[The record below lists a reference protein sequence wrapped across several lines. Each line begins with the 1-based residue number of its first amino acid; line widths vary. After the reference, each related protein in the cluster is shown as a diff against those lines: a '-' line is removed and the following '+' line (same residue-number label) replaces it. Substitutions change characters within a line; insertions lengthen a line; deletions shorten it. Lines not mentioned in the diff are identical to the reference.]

1 MSKKSRER
9 RERRKNIV
17 PDDYM
22 SRGSLEMA
30 RFGKNIIMKNNRTP
44 EEHTA
49 HMEFLRTEYPKK
61 YAEISHLIET
71 LKAKVVQCN
80 PYQLLL
86 YIRQLTNASRLNIFS
101 EIDFTDDSN
110 ELISAQ
116 EYIQS
121 IIVSTDHSAA
131 KLGEED
137 EYLLYDEI
145 LSDYHQLYEKFKFF
159 LLYWSAHIQSEKGL
173 EGQQLSDIVESQYL
187 YGVRGNRYQIF
198 ELEPIKSL
206 LPPHDQVLLELF
218 GVSADDIISGLEK
231 LRHSLSQA
239 YADAMMDF
247 GSLFDQMQ
255 EEIDSG
261 TSEEDALSKSRV
273 TGEKLA
279 QKLFGSGLINV
290 KEVTGWDSRFIDLLS
305 LTPGEYSG
313 FWGDSDFAG
322 WPIVELPVVRKPFIK
337 IEGVSYAFLY
347 YALFDNIY
355 RNIQKGIMRLKPTY
369 ANEWKDKQT
378 YASET
383 MVADLFCKML
393 PGAAVYLGN
402 YYPVRTSPKQMNE
415 NDIIMVYNNY
425 LFVIEVKA
433 GSFPST
439 PPISDFEAHIK
450 AYQKLAEEGDS
461 QCHRTLEYMSLH
473 EEAKF
478 YTRDKQFKFA
488 LPVLSSFEDVFTFSV
503 TVDNFNEFA
512 ARAEKLSVI
521 SLKEKTIIISI
532 DDLLVYAS
540 YFDSPIVFLHYLQQ
554 RKSSMDVPQ
563 FHMNDEFDHLGL
575 YIDRNMYALHPE
587 QYDEVKNVFWR
598 GFRQVIDEYFC
609 KLYSIPERAEK
620 PVQKIPQKITEIINH
635 CEANISAENICLA
648 HYFLNLCTDAKSDM
662 ENQINYILK
671 RQTQRHY
678 MIPAIAL
685 GEIKYCIFISTPGIK
700 LFTDQEKF
708 DYAYAMCSRNEAQ
721 PVMSISLDYD
731 DKGKLIFANGKVCK
745 FSDLE
750 EPEMVRIRKFGDI
763 KARDWVEAHRRTHGE
778 IGRNEYCPCGSGKK
792 YKYCCLGNE

>member
-9 RERRKNIV
+9 RERRKNV
-17 PDDYM
+17 APDDYM
-22 SRGSLEMA
+22 SSGNFEMA
-30 RFGKNIIMKNNRTP
+30 RFGKNIIMNNNRTP
-44 EEHTA
+44 EEHSA

-61 YAEISHLIET
+61 YTEITQLIET
-71 LKAKVVQCN
+71 LKKKVVQCD

-121 IIVSTDHSAA
+121 IIVSTDYSAT

-206 LPPHDQVLLELF
+206 LPPHNQVLLELF

-247 GSLFDQMQ
+247 GSLFDQIQ
-255 EEIDSG
+255 EDIDSG

-337 IEGVSYAFLY
+337 IEGVSYAFVY

-355 RNIQKGIMRLKPTY
+355 RNIQKGIMRQKPTY
-369 ANEWKDKQT
+369 ASEWKDKQT

-393 PGAAVYLGN
+393 PSAAVYLGS
-402 YYPVRTSPKQMNE
+402 YYPVRTSLKQMNE
-415 NDIIMVYNNY
+415 NDIIIVYNNY

-439 PPISDFEAHIK
+439 PPIDDFDAHIK

-461 QCHRTLEYMSLH
+461 QCHRTLDYISSN

-488 LPVLSSFEDVFTFSV
+488 LPALSSFEDVFTFSV

-540 YFDSPIVFLHYLQQ
+540 YFDSPIVFCIICNSASHLWMYL
-554 RKSSMDVPQ
+554 
-563 FHMNDEFDHLGL
+563 N
-575 YIDRNMYALHPE
+575 
-587 QYDEVKNVFWR
+587 
-598 GFRQVIDEYFC
+598 
-609 KLYSIPERAEK
+609 SI
-620 PVQKIPQKITEIINH
+620 
-635 CEANISAENICLA
+635 
-648 HYFLNLCTDAKSDM
+648 
-662 ENQINYILK
+662 
-671 RQTQRHY
+671 
-678 MIPAIAL
+678 
-685 GEIKYCIFISTPGIK
+685 
-700 LFTDQEKF
+700 
-708 DYAYAMCSRNEAQ
+708 
-721 PVMSISLDYD
+721 
-731 DKGKLIFANGKVCK
+731 
-745 FSDLE
+745 
-750 EPEMVRIRKFGDI
+750 
-763 KARDWVEAHRRTHGE
+763 
-778 IGRNEYCPCGSGKK
+778 
-792 YKYCCLGNE
+792 

>member
-9 RERRKNIV
+9 RERRKKV
-17 PDDYM
+17 APDDYM
-22 SRGSLEMA
+22 SSGNFEMA
-30 RFGKNIIMKNNRTP
+30 RFGKYIIMQNNSTP
-44 EEHTA
+44 EEHA
-49 HMEFLRTEYPKK
+49 AYMDFLRTEYPKK
-61 YAEISHLIET
+61 YIEIKQLIEI

-80 PYQLLL
+80 PYQLLF
-86 YIRQLTNASRLNIFS
+86 YIRRLTNESRLNIYS

-121 IIVSTDHSAA
+121 MIVSTDHSAA

-159 LLYWSAHIQSEKGL
+159 LLYWSAHIQFEKGL

-218 GVSADDIISGLEK
+218 GVSAEDIISGLEK
-231 LRHSLSQA
+231 LRYSLSQA
-239 YADAMMDF
+239 YADAMMDC

-255 EEIDSG
+255 EDIDSG
-261 TSEEDALSKSRV
+261 TSEENALSKSRV

-279 QKLFGSGLINV
+279 QKLFGSDLINV
-290 KEVTGWDSRFIDLLS
+290 KEITGWDSRFIELLS
-305 LTPGEYSG
+305 LSPGEYTG
-313 FWGDSDFAG
+313 FWENSEFAG

-337 IEGVSYAFLY
+337 IEDVSYAFLY
-347 YALFDNIY
+347 YALFDNVY
-355 RNIQKGIMRLKPTY
+355 RNIQKGITRAKPDYT
-369 ANEWKDKQT
+369 NEWKDKQT
-378 YASET
+378 FASEK
-383 MVADLFCKML
+383 MVADLFCRML
-393 PGAAVYLGN
+393 PGAAVYIGN
-402 YYPVRTSPKQMNE
+402 YYPVRTSLKQMNE
-415 NDIIMVYNNY
+415 NDIIIVYNNY

-439 PPISDFEAHIK
+439 PPIDDFDAHIK

-461 QCHRTLEYMSLH
+461 QCHRTLDYISSN

-478 YTRDKQFKFA
+478 YTRDKQLKFA
-488 LPVLSSFEDVFTFSV
+488 LPTFSSFEDVFTFSV

-554 RKSSMDVPQ
+554 RKAAMEVLQ
-563 FHMNDEFDHLGL
+563 FHMNDELDHLGL
-575 YIDRNMYALHPE
+575 YIDRNMYALHSE
-587 QYDEVKNVFWR
+587 QYGEVKNVFWR

-609 KLYSIPERAEK
+609 KLYTIPEKAEK

-635 CEANISAENICLA
+635 CEANICVENIRFA
-648 HYFLNLCTDAKSDM
+648 HYFLNLCTDSKNDM
-662 ENQINYILK
+662 EDQINYILQ
-671 RQTQRHY
+671 RQTQRRY

-700 LFTDQEKF
+700 LFTDQEKL

-731 DKGKLIFANGKVCK
+731 FKGKLITANGKVCK

-750 EPEMVRIRKFGDI
+750 EPEMVRIREFGII
-763 KARDWVEAHRRTHGE
+763 KARDWVEAHKRTHGE
-778 IGRNEYCPCGSGKK
+778 IGRNESCPCGSGKK
-792 YKYCCLGNE
+792 YKYCCIDNK